1 MYALCMISPHRSP
14 EIMEVEHL
22 ARCLGH
28 RRCSVN
34 VVFINNDDNPHS
46 SPSGLGWVPY
56 LPYEVQ
62 DCTGEPAAQARLE
75 TCTLS
80 VQR

>member
-1 MYALCMISPHRSP
+1 MYALCMIPPHRSP

-46 SPSGLGWVPY
+46 SHSGFTFQMRFRTALGSQ
-56 LPYEVQ
+56 LLRQ
-62 DCTGEPAAQARLE
+62 D
-75 TCTLS
+75 
-80 VQR
+80 